1 MMFDVV
7 LCTHEVFIG
16 LFYFHE
22 VLRLAKFVFKIFVQ
36 SY

>member
-7 LCTHEVFIG
+7 HCAHEVFIC

>member
-1 MMFDVV
+1 MFDVV
-7 LCTHEVFIG
+7 LCTHEVFIC
-16 LFYFHE
+16 LLYFNE